1 MPRERNGERKSRKS
15 FSKRKPDLGYYFIA
29 TDTAETEKNYLNG
42 LRDSLP
48 KEFQGRIVIKVS
60 PTETEN
66 LVTACEEADIDPQYR
81 QRWIVFDRDR
91 VVDFDQIIEDAE
103 SKDIQV
109 GWSNPCIE
117 IWFNAY
123 LGKMPT
129 VQGSVACCRG
139 FAEQFE
145 KLTGREY
152 KKSNPQIYALLNRI
166 GNEEDAI
173 KIAERRYMV
182 YLKDNV
188 KKPSLMCP
196 CTTIHHLVGEIRR
209 KTTQ

>member
-48 KEFQGRIVIKVS
+48 RELQDRIVIKVS
-60 PTETEN
+60 PTETKN

-91 VVDFDQIIEDAE
+91 VVDFDQIIEKAE
-103 SKDIQV
+103 SKEIQV

-123 LGKMPT
+123 LGKMPI
-129 VQGSVACCRG
+129 VPDSVACCRG

-152 KKSNPQIYALLNRI
+152 KKSNPQIYALLNEL
-166 GNEEDAI
+166 GEEEDAI
-173 KIAERRYMV
+173 KIAERRYRA
-182 YLKDNV
+182 YLKDNI
-188 KKPSLMCP
+188 KKASQMCS
-196 CTTIHHLVGEIRR
+196 CTTVHHLVGEIRR
-209 KTTQ
+209 KTTP